1 MGTLQLAAS
10 MWFSR
15 RSENSVTAP
24 GLKGNEIS
32 KLSQTEWPEIA
43 RSNIPVLERH
53 ALHTGTNTNVNH
65 TRLESVGNV
74 HSSLQ
79 TTGALSVQTPD
90 GGGLGETSN
99 ERSSTELSGTATGG
113 KNRANSHILNQ
124 VRVDTAAVDHGLE
137 DTGQQVS
144 SRGVFETTLSTLGEG
159 GAQSTC
165 DDDIIGV
172 LLGEGGGALFASTEV
187 GRDLVQTVLG

>member
-1 MGTLQLAAS
+1 MQLAAS

-15 RSENSVTAP
+15 SSENSVTAP

-32 KLSQTEWPEIA
+32 KPSQTKWPEIA
-43 RSNIPVLERH
+43 RSNIPVLEGH

-65 TRLESVGNV
+65 TRLESIGNV

-124 VRVDTAAVDHGLE
+124 VWVDTAAVDHGLE
-137 DTGQQVS
+137 DTRQQVS
-144 SRGVFETTLSTLGEG
+144 SRGVLETTLSTLGEG

-172 LLGEGGGALFASTEV
+172 LLGEGGGALLASTEV
-187 GRDLVQTVLG
+187 GGDLVQTVLG